1 MCVAPNQ
8 WLGISV
14 SQFRN
19 ERRRAACFDPGG
31 VLFRDKFVFDL
42 IGRRRDSYPQD
53 GATGGVVMIEAFAIV
68 LRLIGLAVLAAH
80 ALDAIGTAGRHRSPT
95 RVRQLA
101 SGNQSLRMETA

>member
-42 IGRRRDSYPQD
+42 IGSRRAIDIRKMAQQ
-53 GATGGVVMIEAFAIV
+53 EA
-68 LRLIGLAVLAAH
+68 
-80 ALDAIGTAGRHRSPT
+80 
-95 RVRQLA
+95 
-101 SGNQSLRMETA
+101 